1 MKAILSTLGTLA
13 IIVIVVIVTVDVA
26 STPTAI
32 KGQCLLT
39 KRIILPDIC
48 ANSCNPPFDCT
59 TSLGQR
65 FPNGGI
71 SAFPP
76 AGLSYLAPEVGLKPR
91 QRVLECR
98 AGRFSVRET

>member
-26 STPTAI
+26 STPTAT

-59 TSLGQR
+59 TSTRPYLIFFTQ
-65 FPNGGI
+65 
-71 SAFPP
+71 SATC
-76 AGLSYLAPEVGLKPR
+76 AAAVLCAP
-91 QRVLECR
+91 
-98 AGRFSVRET
+98 